1 MKRFANTLSAFIGA
15 VLLTIVAV
23 IPLDAKR
30 PKTLKDSLSV
40 DGPYILYTDS
50 GVRVITVDGDGNISD
65 RMVPSLSQGYT
76 FTVTDHR
83 GKFPFD
89 VTLRPVE
96 REPWLYPSQPE
107 KLFVMSDP
115 HGRLDCVVSL
125 LQGNGVID
133 GNLDWSFGK
142 NHLVVIGDV
151 FDRGNDVTQIFWLFY
166 ELQRQASLQG
176 GRVTMF
182 LGNHE
187 PMGFAG
193 DMRYAKEKYPAL
205 AKSLSMEYRSLY
217 GKNSEL
223 GRWISSWN
231 TVGIIGGDIFVHGGL
246 GKDFYDWD
254 LPIGEVN
261 RQMSRAIFMKNA
273 DRKALSDTL
282 NFLYGSFGPIWYR
295 GLVQKEEKRKP
306 IAADSLDMILSR
318 YGVNHVIV
326 GHTIFRDVS
335 TFYGGKVID
344 VNVDNRVNM
353 KKRRGRALLIENG
366 QYWVVGDKGKK
377 RRIG

>member
-50 GVRVITVDGDGNISD
+50 GMRVITVDGDGNISD

-166 ELQRQASLQG
+166 ELQRQASLRG

-205 AKSLSMEYRSLY
+205 AKSLSMEYRALY

-295 GLVQKEEKRKP
+295 GLVQKEEKQR
-306 IAADSLDMILSR
+306 SGLTL
-318 YGVNHVIV
+318 
-326 GHTIFRDVS
+326 
-335 TFYGGKVID
+335 
-344 VNVDNRVNM
+344 
-353 KKRRGRALLIENG
+353 
-366 QYWVVGDKGKK
+366 
-377 RRIG
+377 